1 MNLLERLPP
10 SYRAGPEM
18 AEIQR
23 VAGLFIERLRADAEL
38 WKAQL
43 NIETATVGLAE
54 WEKAL
59 GIQTDLTLSLDW
71 RRSKIK
77 AKLQGTAVS
86 KPSVIAAIVAR
97 FTGGDVHIEEDAP
110 NYTVK
115 IVVDGVLNPP
125 ASMATM
131 RHSVAEI
138 KPAHLA
144 HEYTLTYQSGLNE
157 VRSACIVRQAKK
169 FTFEVGET
177 I

>member
-23 VAGLFIERLRADAEL
+23 VAGLFIDRLWADVEF

-43 NIETATVGLAE
+43 NIETATVGLVD
-54 WEKAL
+54 WEKVL

-77 AKLQGTAVS
+77 AKLQGTEVS

-97 FTGGDVHIEEDAP
+97 FTGGDVHVEEDAP
-110 NYTVK
+110 NYLLK

-125 ASMATM
+125 ESMAAM
-131 RHSVAEI
+131 RHSAAEI

-144 HEYTLTYQSGLNE
+144 QEYLFRYQSGAQIVACAMLAQARKTYHFGVE
-157 VRSACIVRQAKK
+157 VSS
-169 FTFEVGET
+169 
-177 I
+177 

>member
-23 VAGLFIERLRADAEL
+23 VAGLFIDRLWADVAF

-43 NIETATVGLAE
+43 NIETATVGLVV

-77 AKLQGTAVS
+77 AKLQGVGVS

-97 FTGGDVHIEEDAP
+97 FTGGNVHVEERTAE
-110 NYTVK
+110 YLLK

-125 ASMATM
+125 ENMAAM

-138 KPAHLA
+138 KPAHLD
-144 HEYTLTYQSGLNE
+144 HEYALNYQSGEQVVGIAMLM
-157 VRSACIVRQAKK
+157 RKRTKY
-169 FTFEVGET
+169 TFRLEAT
-177 I
+177 S

>member
-1 MNLLERLPP
+1 MNLLARLPP
-10 SYRAGPEM
+10 SYQAGPEM
-18 AEIQR
+18 AGIQR
-23 VAGLFIERLRADAEL
+23 VAGLFVQRLWDDLED

-43 NIETATVGLAE
+43 DVETATWGLVD

-59 GIQTDLTLSLDW
+59 GIQTDLALSLDW

-77 AKLQGTAVS
+77 AKLQGTEVS

-97 FTGGDVHIEEDAP
+97 FTGGDVHVEEDAP
-110 NYTVK
+110 NYNLK

-125 ASMATM
+125 ENMSAM

-144 HEYTLTYQSGLNE
+144 HEYALNYQSGAQTVGVAMLMRKR
-157 VRSACIVRQAKK
+157 VKYK
-169 FTFEVGET
+169 FGLEATA
-177 I
+177 

>member
-10 SYRAGPEM
+10 SYRSGPEM

-23 VAGLFIERLRADAEL
+23 VAGLFIERLWADVEF

-43 NIETATVGLAE
+43 NIETATVGLVD

-77 AKLQGTAVS
+77 AKLQGTEVS

-97 FTGGDVHIEEDAP
+97 FTGGDVHVVEDAP
-110 NYTVK
+110 NYILK
-115 IVVDGVLNPP
+115 MVVDGVLNPP
-125 ASMATM
+125 DSMAAM

-138 KPAHLA
+138 KPAHLVQ
-144 HEYTLTYQSGLNE
+144 EYAFNYQNGAQYAASAMPVQQCKTYCFVTE
-157 VRSACIVRQAKK
+157 VSV
-169 FTFEVGET
+169 
-177 I
+177 

>member
-23 VAGLFIERLRADAEL
+23 VAGLFIDRLWADLED

-43 NIETATVGLAE
+43 NVETATWGLVD

-71 RRSKIK
+71 QRSKIK
-77 AKLQGTAVS
+77 AKLQGAGVS

-97 FTGGDVHIEEDAP
+97 FTGGDVHVEEDAP
-110 NYTVK
+110 NYMLR

-125 ASMATM
+125 ESMAAM
-131 RHSVAEI
+131 RHSVTEI
-138 KPAHLA
+138 KPAHLD
-144 HEYTLTYQSGLNE
+144 HEYALNYQSGE
-157 VRSACIVRQAKK
+157 QIVGVAMLMRKRTK
-169 FTFEVGET
+169 YTFRLEAT
-177 I
+177 S

>member
-23 VAGLFIERLRADAEL
+23 VAGLFIERLWADVAF

-43 NIETATVGLAE
+43 NIETATVGLVD

-77 AKLQGTAVS
+77 AKLQGSGVS

-97 FTGGDVHIEEDAP
+97 FTGGDVHVEEDAP
-110 NYTVK
+110 NYLLK

-125 ASMATM
+125 ESMAAM
-131 RHSVAEI
+131 RHSVTEI
-138 KPAHLA
+138 KPAHLD
-144 HEYTLTYQSGLNE
+144 HEYALNYQSGE
-157 VRSACIVRQAKK
+157 QIVGVAMLMRKRTK
-169 FTFEVGET
+169 YTFRLEAT
-177 I
+177 S